1 MRASKHTIGTFA
13 LAMIAISAIVNLR
26 GIPTMA
32 SMGLVAVTFYLLAA
46 LTFLIPSA
54 LVSAELA
61 STFPEAGGIYTWVT
75 KAMGKNMGFLTIW
88 MEWIN
93 NVIALPAT
101 LSALVLTLSF
111 AHLPSLAH
119 NKVVFFVLM
128 IVILWGT
135 TLYNFC
141 GVRWASRLNIVGALF
156 GTLLPGILIV
166 ILGAVWLFTHHSTDL
181 GFTSLSHYLPSPH
194 VASVVFFLS
203 VLSGYSGMQV
213 TAFHVTNV
221 PNAQRRFPK
230 AILLATV
237 MIVLV
242 TLLPALAIAVVI
254 PPAHI
259 NIVDGM
265 IQAFAQFFQVFHL
278 AWLTPVLA
286 VCMAVGVLASLS
298 AWLLGPARGVQR
310 AAEQGF
316 FATNW
321 AKTNRHGMPKNVLW
335 VQGAIG
341 TVLASVFLWLPSIKS
356 AFWLL
361 VALTSQFTVLVFIL
375 VFVSAMVLR
384 YRHGKTATGF
394 HVPGPFWVLVGVCLI
409 AMLVCGIGF
418 ILGFLPPQ
426 QLAHIPHFAWWVVIG
441 DMVILGVPFVIGKAH
456 LD

>member
-1 MRASKHTIGTFA
+1 MKASKHTIGTFA

-93 NVIALPAT
+93 NVIAIPAT
-101 LSALVLTLSF
+101 LSTLVLTLSF

-141 GVRWASRLNIVGALF
+141 GVRWASRLNIVGALC

-166 ILGAVWLFTHHSTDL
+166 VLGGVWVFTHHSTVLD
-181 GFTSLSHYLPSPH
+181 FTSLSHYVPSPH
-194 VASVVFFLS
+194 FASVVFFLS

-237 MIVLV
+237 AIVLV

-254 PPAHI
+254 PPAQI

-286 VCMAVGVLASLS
+286 ICMAVGVLASLS

-341 TVLASVFLWLPSIKS
+341 TVLANVFLWLPSIKS

-375 VFVSAMVLR
+375 VFISAMVLR

-394 HVPGPFWVLVGVCLI
+394 HVPGPFWVLAGVCLI
-409 AMLVCGIGF
+409 AIIVCGIGF
-418 ILGFLPPQ
+418 VLGFLPPQ
-426 QLAHIPHFAWWVVIG
+426 QLDHIPHFAWWVVIG
-441 DMVILGVPFVIGKAH
+441 DLVILGVPFVIGKTH
-456 LD
+456 SN